1 MSNSKLDE
9 KKVLVKAEQ
18 LRVAK
23 NKERIKRRGDAV
35 QDSVLAKQ
43 AKEATVLLTNAQV
56 DLKKHKANL
65 ELSLMEA
72 DQAEVKKKAIKAKL
86 DEIVKYNRD
95 PNSSIFDK
103 IMKKISESGGNA
115 ADFLSGAKTAVKDA
129 MANKPKVPDAPAMVS
144 ELSTQEKVEQAEA
157 TVEIDD
163 KILEQKKNKERE
175 VQLAKLA
182 AEEKSK
188 LQSATARAANKA
200 KIAKLSAELK
210 QDQLNAGVATPGVA
224 IADATAD
231 ATGKEAKS
239 EARKENSEEKPAAK
253 EQKPAAKEQKPTQEK
268 PAANKKPTVKE
279 EKPKLRE

>member
-1 MSNSKLDE
+1 LSNSKLDE

-23 NKERIKRRGDAV
+23 TKERIKRRGDAV

-103 IMKKISESGGNA
+103 IMKRINESGGNA

-175 VQLAKLA
+175 VQLILAKLA
-182 AEEKSK
+182 TEEKSK
-188 LQSATARAANKA
+188 LQSAAARAANKA

-210 QDQLNAGVATPGVA
+210 QDQLNAGVATPRVA

-253 EQKPAAKEQKPTQEK
+253 EQKPAQEK